1 MRIIK
6 LTLIF
11 VVLLIAGCDMLF
23 PGTDDGLE
31 GIYKSIAKSQE
42 ALGDYKVAP
51 EYYHKYRSGSDSVFT
66 IVLIRQ
72 IADLQYELDER
83 EKTIE
88 LQEAELKRQKLLG
101 NTFPGLVILLLVIAG
116 VVVYAYINKKHNND
130 RITIQNDEIA
140 RQNLVLEQHKEKLEE
155 LNKTKDKLF
164 SVIGHDLSGPIANM
178 RACFEM
184 VLKDDFTD
192 QKELREVLEMLRERS
207 ASTHN
212 LLENLLYWLRAKRG
226 RLKPN
231 ADNINIVDIIID
243 NIDITKADIEAKGL
257 LIDLSANLKHFVYC
271 DQDMINLVLRN
282 LLSNAIKF
290 TPSGGKITISVEEE
304 DGSVRVSVAD
314 TGIGIPDE
322 NLSKIFDKSMY
333 LTTYGVNKER
343 GSGLGLNLCR
353 DFVEASGGV
362 ITVDSTVGVGTT
374 FSFVIPKGKSDEVA

>member
-1 MRIIK
+1 
-6 LTLIF
+6 
-11 VVLLIAGCDMLF
+11 MLF